1 MNVMRILICLLTG
14 LHFGQISS
22 LLGQDLSALVVD
34 VSNMGDG
41 SISQA
46 RLEAQRQARSGGLPF
61 RSFTRGQIRT
71 FVGEYTPPELP
82 DDKKDRFIYGLAL
95 FSDDGCN
102 VTLKGSS
109 VHARFG
115 RGQHLPNLGQSFHV
129 LPVALVPGETVDIT
143 IDYRNTIYAVL
154 PGQPPDIDGLTL
166 FLYLIPVAIAVDAN
180 RDGDIVFEGDSRDI
194 TSRDKPFRFWI
205 NDDDDGRPNDEAEV
219 VPAADE
225 DHADGTMQTMRDLED
240 FARIHL
246 RLGGLHEQVV
256 DGTFKIGLKF
266 SQAGGG
272 SSKINV
278 YKSADPDG
286 SSSYLTDERAAMAQ
300 ISGKNA
306 QSLGEV
312 TSGDPLLLPTDFWD
326 DSSDENATKYLIFE
340 GSSEGQGELVL
351 TIHQSDGTQIA
362 EAAGC
367 WLDLKQIKKM
377 YQRGKALPEGIAA
390 PHHSA
395 NGPFTGPT
403 ASVGDPWNWPFEKD
417 PTEENRAVVF
427 VHGWSMTYDAYFS
440 FTETMFKR
448 LWHQGFKGRFCSFR
462 WDPLVAKEAQL
473 YAGEYNR
480 SEHRALLYG
489 EALRQFVQ
497 TVKNDVLDVSLVGH
511 SMGNV
516 VCGSALRQGLIVKN
530 YLLMEAAFPAGCYDE
545 SGGDGSGGVNSYDR
559 FWALETS
566 EPTPDYHQEPNG
578 NLTEGYRGFLKGIGS
593 NASQIVNFHNMDD
606 FALATGIKFFWFE
619 ANWEKNQTDYKPDG
633 PGTAIHASDWR
644 YLHDTDE
651 PDFDKK
657 GRLENLHFVNSSP
670 VWALTRYV
678 GDSYE
683 IKSFIA
689 RPRSKAVGA
698 VDASLGN
705 RPGIMQHVNLQ
716 DYGFD
721 GRESDHSG
729 QFNRRI
735 QQVHELYREIGVRAG
750 LIQPQ

>member
-286 SSSYLTDERAAMAQ
+286 SSSYLTDEKAAMAQ

-362 EAAGC
+362 ETAGC

-417 PTEENRAVVF
+417 PTEENSAVVF

-545 SGGDGSGGVNSYDR
+545 SGGDGAVGVNGYDR
-559 FWALETS
+559 FWNAELNR
-566 EPTPDYHQEPNG
+566 PTPDYHDSDM
-578 NLTEGYRGFLKGIGS
+578 GYRGFLKAMHS
-593 NASQIVNFHNMDD
+593 NTGRLVNFHNRLDY
-606 FALATGIKFFWFE
+606 ALATGIKFFWFE
-619 ANWEKNQTDYKPDG
+619 ANWEKNQVDYKPDG
-633 PGTAIHASDWR
+633 SGTAIHASDWQ
-644 YLHDTDE
+644 YLYNTAEADTI
-651 PDFDKK
+651 KK
-657 GRLENLHFVNSSP
+657 GLLENIHFVNSNP
-670 VWALTRYV
+670 VWAFTRHV
-678 GDSYE
+678 HDSYE
-683 IKSFIA
+683 IKAFIS
-689 RPRSKAVGA
+689 RPRSKALGA
-698 VDASLGN
+698 VDSLLAN
-705 RPGIMQHVNLQ
+705 RPAIMEHVNLNAAP
-716 DYGFD
+716 YNFD
-721 GRESDHSG
+721 DRESDHSG

-735 QQVHELYREIGVRAG
+735 QEVSELYRDIAAI
-750 LIQPQ
+750 LKP